1 MDKWKV
7 LELAHYTMEM
17 AEKYDR
23 NIVFEISTGNATHN
37 QCVDILDRTNN
48 ENWVFVGT
56 AYDNEDLDKFKLTLG
71 QYFEQF
77 ESEENVSAIE
87 AVESHGVL

>member
-1 MDKWKV
+1 MNKWKV

-23 NIVFEISTGNATHN
+23 NIVFDISTGNDTHN
-37 QCVDILDRTNN
+37 QFVDIIDRTDNKD
-48 ENWVFVGT
+48 WIFVGT
-56 AYDNEDLDKFKLTLG
+56 AYDDEDLDQWKLTLG

-87 AVESHGVL
+87 ASERHGVL